1 MQPTL
6 KTLRRRGPTVTRGD
20 ERAVSSRYLQGR
32 HLKNK
37 SKTIACHSPSSAPF
51 ALPFSSFFTI
61 IHLGFERFFSSSDP
75 VKLRFGPF
83 HVRSFFIQIN
93 IKSSIDAICAITTL
107 FSRRRQGWENN

>member
-6 KTLRRRGPTVTRGD
+6 KTLRRRGPTATRGD

-61 IHLGFERFFSSSDP
+61 IHLGFELLGPGKIAFWPFSRKKLFYSDL
-75 VKLRFGPF
+75 K
-83 HVRSFFIQIN
+83 IN